1 MKISIQNVLSGVGI
15 VEKRETT
22 QETPHSIRPTTSP
35 EYEHEIYLPPTA
47 LNRTDDS
54 TNQDLLPSLT
64 PVDDFGEENPPVPSL
79 GPTADGL
86 VSGPAGKGLRRVGG
100 GGASN
105 VEKRNEGTRR

>member
-1 MKISIQNVLSGVGI
+1 MKTSIQNVLAGVGI

-64 PVDDFGEENPPVPSL
+64 PVDNLGEENPPVPSL
-79 GPTADGL
+79 GPTADDL
-86 VSGPAGKGLRRVGG
+86 VSGPTGKGLRRVGG
-100 GGASN
+100 GGVGN